1 MQPALAQHD
10 KICRDA
16 VEANHGSVAKMT
28 GDGMCAAFDDPV
40 DALRATLA
48 LQTAFADPANTHGIA
63 LRVRCGL
70 DIGVVERRD
79 NDFFGSVLNRAA
91 RIMNSAH
98 GGQVLLSQAV
108 ANLVAR
114 RLPERVELL
123 DLGSIRLRDL
133 AQPERV
139 YQVAHPDLRRSF
151 PALRSLILT
160 PNNLPQQVTSFV
172 GREGPMAKTKAMLR
186 NSRLLTLLGMGGL
199 GKTRLSLR

>member
-1 MQPALAQHD
+1 MITTFLFTDIEGSSRLWEQQPGQMQPALAQHD
-10 KICRDA
+10 KICRAA

-28 GDGMCAAFDDPV
+28 GDGMCAAFADPV

-48 LQTAFADPANTHGIA
+48 LQTAFVDPANTHGIA

-98 GGQVLLSQAV
+98 GGQILLSQAV
-108 ANLVAR
+108 ANLVIR
-114 RLPERVELL
+114 RLPERMELL
-123 DLGSIRLRDL
+123 DLGSIRLRDM

-139 YQVAHPDLRRSF
+139 YQLAHPDLRRSF
-151 PALRSLILT
+151 PALRSL
-160 PNNLPQQVTSFV
+160 V
-172 GREGPMAKTKAMLR
+172 
-186 NSRLLTLLGMGGL
+186 
-199 GKTRLSLR
+199 